1 VNHPDFTQ
9 FRRRIDEAIT
19 FNDLVAAKKL
29 IRQGFALAEQKE
41 CLGEMMY
48 FRAQDLIVDENFAE
62 AIVYLD
68 KAIAYNREDGAAYND
83 KALCLSELG
92 RIEGVRELFDKGIEV
107 EPDYATIHHNK
118 GWFLNKLGQHEQAL
132 VCFRKAL
139 EIEPGRAVTYEN
151 MANAHENMGH
161 RGHALQCYKE
171 ALRSTRCSFGAIKD
185 QIKAQI
191 KRLEKEIAREHS

>member
-1 VNHPDFTQ
+1 MNHPAFTK
-9 FRRRIDEAIT
+9 FRRLIDEAIT

-29 IRQGFALAEQKE
+29 IRQGFSLAEQKE

-48 FRAQDLIVDENFAE
+48 FRAQDLIIDEKFAE

-68 KAIAYNREDGAAYND
+68 KAILSNPQDGAAYND
-83 KALCLSELG
+83 KALCFSELG
-92 RIEGVRELFDKGIEV
+92 RIEGIRELFDKGIEV

-132 VCFRKAL
+132 VCFQKAL
-139 EIEPGRAVTYEN
+139 EIEPRRAVTYEN
-151 MANAHENMGH
+151 MANTYENMGF
-161 RGHALQCYKE
+161 KDE
-171 ALRSTRCSFGAIKD
+171 ALRCYKDALRLTKYSFSAIKD

-191 KRLEKEIAREHS
+191 KRLENI